1 MCSLNYHMSYFHS
14 LLTRKQSLLHKPLHQ
29 GLLQVSHIT
38 PALSPSSDP
47 NSAWLNVFPLPQIQY
62 QFRIFCVCDRS
73 AHRHYV
79 TFTASILPT
88 GSSWASA
95 TGGCT
100 AHLPCRY
107 LREDRQQTWEDLL
120 LAVSDVEVSTHTG
133 KLFTLVSWTQV
144 YATTTCSRA
153 EGRLRE
159 SLKLLNT

>member
-1 MCSLNYHMSYFHS
+1 MCSLTDHMSYFHS

-47 NSAWLNVFPLPQIQY
+47 DSAWHYPY

-120 LAVSDVEVSTHTG
+120 LAVSDVEVSIHTG
-133 KLFTLVSWTQV
+133 KLFALVSWTQV